1 MATGIDKLASE
12 LQRIIDEKDRKK
24 KRPYDTE
31 ATVTRVEGDIAWVKI
46 PGGVDETPAQRTI
59 GARPGD
65 SVQLRVSGGRAY
77 LIGNGTSPPTDD
89 RVAYTAMDHA
99 DVANEN
105 ASAAGMAANEALDNA
120 NIAAEKAAE
129 ATNNA
134 AEAKEAAEQAK
145 TQATAATTAANEAK
159 TQATAATTAAN
170 EAKDQATAATAAANE
185 AKTQATAATTAA
197 GEAKAAANEAKSEA
211 SIAHGAANDALAE
224 LSTVEDVV
232 GVVTWAAEHSEQDMA
247 DYINSHLAL
256 TTYGLD
262 LVLDNTSYRIHIGTH
277 TAGGEDGVYVIDDE
291 GHVVSFFGEDIRFD
305 SGHAQYIGN
314 PNAYIAFDPTGNG
327 GQGSLIIGGS
337 SIQMGS
343 RTLDEVLGNTLIY
356 DHTYEYVR
364 DSNNKPVSANFT
376 AFLYRGGID
385 VKTEYPAENFTWY
398 LKKEEKGTGE
408 VTETLIGTG
417 YTCSVDLDDCG
428 YGAEVVGKFSI
439 MDEANALST
448 DGDNLTD
455 VDGENL
461 SVRATGESVR
471 VRDLSTSTTIFPT
484 DKLMVVGAEDE
495 HLVTMQ
501 TLQDYLNVHLKK
513 QVLFNTTAAWNAQVQ
528 LTSEPDTLYIY
539 TDHQTDS
546 QGNKIAGIKVGDGN
560 AYLIDMPFTDE
571 VIMDHI
577 DDNVR
582 HITAEERAFWN
593 NKVSCYLADGDRVI
607 FTTA

>member
-1 MATGIDKLASE
+1 
-12 LQRIIDEKDRKK
+12 
-24 KRPYDTE
+24 
-31 ATVTRVEGDIAWVKI
+31 
-46 PGGVDETPAQRTI
+46 
-59 GARPGD
+59 
-65 SVQLRVSGGRAY
+65 
-77 LIGNGTSPPTDD
+77 
-89 RVAYTAMDHA
+89 MDHA

-134 AEAKEAAEQAK
+134 AEAKAQATAATTAAGEAK
-145 TQATAATTAANEAK
+145 TAATEAKTQAGEATAAANEAKDQATAATTAANEAK
-159 TQATAATTAAN
+159 TQATAATTAAG
-170 EAKDQATAATAAANE
+170 EAKTAAT
-185 AKTQATAATTAA
+185 
-197 GEAKAAANEAKSEA
+197 EAKSDA
-211 SIAHGAANDALAE
+211 KKANDAASDALRE
-224 LSTVEDVV
+224 LGTVQDVV
-232 GVVTWAAEHSEQDMA
+232 GTVEWAASHSGQDMA

-262 LVLDNTSYRIHIGTH
+262 LVLDNTSYRIHIGTL
-277 TAGGEDGVYVIDDE
+277 TEDGEDGVYVIDDE
-291 GHVVSFFGEDIRFD
+291 GHVVSFFGKNIEFD
-305 SGHAQYIGN
+305 SGRKQYIGN
-314 PNAYIAFDPTGNG
+314 PNAYIVFDPEGND

-364 DSNNKPVSANFT
+364 DSNNKPVRANFT

-385 VKTEYPAENFTWY
+385 VKTEYPAEHFTWY

-428 YGAEVVGKFSI
+428 YGAEVIGKFSI

-448 DGDNLTD
+448 DGDNLANT
-455 VDGENL
+455 DGENL

-577 DDNVR
+577 NDNVR

>member
-1 MATGIDKLASE
+1 M
-12 LQRIIDEKDRKK
+12 
-24 KRPYDTE
+24 
-31 ATVTRVEGDIAWVKI
+31 
-46 PGGVDETPAQRTI
+46 
-59 GARPGD
+59 
-65 SVQLRVSGGRAY
+65 
-77 LIGNGTSPPTDD
+77 
-89 RVAYTAMDHA
+89 
-99 DVANEN
+99 
-105 ASAAGMAANEALDNA
+105 
-120 NIAAEKAAE
+120 
-129 ATNNA
+129 
-134 AEAKEAAEQAK
+134 
-145 TQATAATTAANEAK
+145 
-159 TQATAATTAAN
+159 
-170 EAKDQATAATAAANE
+170 
-185 AKTQATAATTAA
+185 
-197 GEAKAAANEAKSEA
+197 
-211 SIAHGAANDALAE
+211 
-224 LSTVEDVV
+224 STVEDVV

>member
-1 MATGIDKLASE
+1 MATGVDKLASE
-12 LQRIIDEKDRKK
+12 LQRIIEERDRKK
-24 KRPYDTE
+24 KYPYDTE
-31 ATVTRVEGDIAWVKI
+31 ATVTRIDGDIVWVKI

-77 LIGNGTSPPTDD
+77 LIGNGTNPPTDD

-145 TQATAATTAANEAK
+145 TDAGTAKTAAEEAKTQAGEATTAANEAK
-159 TQATAATTAAN
+159 TQAGEATTAAN
-170 EAKDQATAATAAANE
+170 EAKSQASAASTAANE
-185 AKTQATAATTAA
+185 AKTSAT
-197 GEAKAAANEAKSEA
+197 EAKADAKR
-211 SIAHGAANDALAE
+211 ANDAASDAIRDLGTIQDVIG
-224 LSTVEDVV
+224 TVE
-232 GVVTWAAEHSEQDMA
+232 WAATHSGQDMA

-262 LVLDNTSYRIHIGTH
+262 LVLDNTSYRIHIGTL
-277 TAGGEDGVYVIDDE
+277 TEDGDDGVYVIDKD
-291 GHVVSFFGEDIRFD
+291 GHVVSFFGQDIKFD
-305 SGHAQYIGN
+305 SDHAQYIGN
-314 PNAYIAFDPTGNG
+314 DTAYIVFDPEGND
-327 GQGSLIIGGS
+327 GQGSLTIGGS
-337 SIQMGS
+337 SIQLGN
-343 RTLDEVLGNTLIY
+343 RTLNEVLGNTLIY

-439 MDEANALST
+439 MDEADALST

-455 VDGENL
+455 TDGENL

-571 VIMDHI
+571 VIMEHI
-577 DDNVR
+577 NDNVR

-593 NKVSCYLADGDRVI
+593 NKVSCYFADGDRVI